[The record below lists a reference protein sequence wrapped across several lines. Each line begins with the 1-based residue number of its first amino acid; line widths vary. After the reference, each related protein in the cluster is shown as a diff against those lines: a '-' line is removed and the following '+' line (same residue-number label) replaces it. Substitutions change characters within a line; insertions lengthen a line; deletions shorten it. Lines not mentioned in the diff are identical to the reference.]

1 MDFNKVFGSVCEKY
15 KEQITF
21 YEAKA
26 YLQKHGYKLVLSET
40 PIANFKDSES
50 KEFLLD
56 VIDNLE
62 EHGYIEKSDI
72 DKLDEEEGYIW
83 NQLNKIASTFSIKRI
98 LEYLHRL
105 GIYQYA
111 VA

>member
-26 YLQKHGYKLVLSET
+26 YLQKRGYKLVLSET
-40 PIANFKDSES
+40 PVANFKDTES

-56 VIDNLE
+56 VINNLE

-72 DKLDEEEGYIW
+72 DKLDEEVGYIW

>member
-26 YLQKHGYKLVLSET
+26 YLQKRGYKLVLSET

-50 KEFLLD
+50 KEFLLY
-56 VIDNLE
+56 VI
-62 EHGYIEKSDI
+62 
-72 DKLDEEEGYIW
+72 
-83 NQLNKIASTFSIKRI
+83 NKITYI
-98 LEYLHRL
+98 LKPML
-105 GIYQYA
+105 
-111 VA
+111 